1 MLLFFLRSIFM
12 ERISRRYPYI
22 LSSFRMVYCSQ
33 FSEKSVF
40 MDIRTIYHAS
50 VPDWLLPF
58 LEVPEMRRLKDVG
71 MNCGCEYTSLPPFRK
86 IHS

>member
-1 MLLFFLRSIFM
+1 
-12 ERISRRYPYI
+12 
-22 LSSFRMVYCSQ
+22 MVYCSQ

-71 MNCGCEYTSLPPFRK
+71 MNCGC
-86 IHS
+86 